1 MFHPEATD
9 IKENRVTA
17 IAGLFG
23 GFLYSGSSSTAVKAY
38 LNMLV
43 FDQDFNFVGVG
54 GFDRADQT
62 SGYQSFSISATIN
75 QGGYVYVYLSN
86 ESTANFEVY
95 FDNLNITHTKGAILQ
110 EDHYYP
116 FGANISALS
125 SSAPLSKPNLYKLSG
140 NEEQADFDFNTY
152 DFNARFYDPILGRFM
167 QIDPM
172 ADERNWLTPYNY
184 VQNNPLL
191 NIDPTGL
198 VDSTYVQQKDGSFI
212 TSYNGTKQD
221 VYHFTDGGTLYLGDD
236 PTVQSSYISPD
247 DKKAMAKGLVEYA
260 NKTDG
265 ERIGEGLQ
273 VIGDVTAAAGLIA
286 APFTAGASLT
296 LTGIGEGVSI
306 AGALIENVSKFSNEG
321 ATTENVVDASLDVA
335 FKLLTP
341 LATDRIIRGT
351 KLDDVGKKIIK
362 AQINKLVMGSEIIVD
377 QQIKSGRKND

>member
-1 MFHPEATD
+1 
-9 IKENRVTA
+9 
-17 IAGLFG
+17 
-23 GFLYSGSSSTAVKAY
+23 
-38 LNMLV
+38 MLV